1 MLEAEIDEHVHPGQ
15 PAFPADLMALR
26 SQPMK

>member
-1 MLEAEIDEHVHPGQ
+1 MLEAEIDGHIHPGQ
-15 PAFPADLMALR
+15 PAFPAHLMALR